1 MGMQCNTKLLLL
13 VALILI
19 AIILTGTLVPI
30 LLHEQKKAFYWRLFL
45 QSQHVEVPITVIQGD
60 TVHLNGS
67 DNPCNYSSFWYHG
80 NCELCG
86 WNRYLRNVTQYYTNT
101 SCYPQFT
108 CINET
113 KGLQLYNITLNDSGA
128 YTEHVYECELS
139 CNITNNKYEILNYFD
154 NCTYTINSTKH
165 IITVVSSRYSKHTEF
180 HVTTHVGFVTAA
192 VTVIIIC
199 LLIYFNVPATLRRR
213 LRTRNNVNRIT

>member
-45 QSQHVEVPITVIQGD
+45 QSQHVEVPITVTQGD

-80 NCELCG
+80 N
-86 WNRYLRNVTQYYTNT
+86 
-101 SCYPQFT
+101 
-108 CINET
+108 
-113 KGLQLYNITLNDSGA
+113 
-128 YTEHVYECELS
+128 
-139 CNITNNKYEILNYFD
+139 
-154 NCTYTINSTKH
+154 
-165 IITVVSSRYSKHTEF
+165 
-180 HVTTHVGFVTAA
+180 
-192 VTVIIIC
+192 
-199 LLIYFNVPATLRRR
+199 
-213 LRTRNNVNRIT
+213 